1 MKLVVGLGN
10 PGKKYQNT
18 RHNIGFWTLDAW
30 AAYER
35 IDFQLENK
43 FKAEV
48 ALINNQIRL
57 VKPITFMNCSGE
69 SVFAI
74 CNYFQIPLSEILI
87 IHDEIDL
94 PIGSARIKFGGGN
107 AGHKG
112 LNSISTF
119 FDSNDY
125 WRLRI
130 GIGRPINIEYQVS
143 DYVLSKPTQNE
154 ETKLIEI
161 IDNVLEFSEKII
173 NNQIEEVKQFF
184 HQQNKL
190 KLN

>member
-143 DYVLSKPTQNE
+143 DYVLSKPTQHE